1 MNHTIIL
8 ALAATGLLIWMV
20 ASISQIKSD
29 NLRMN
34 ATLNKIAKQV
44 GVPDTLGDELKK
56 LISEG
61 KKIEAIKKYRIAT
74 GCGLVEGKEYVD
86 SLIQEKV

>member
-1 MNHTIIL
+1 MNYTIIL

>member
-1 MNHTIIL
+1 MNYTIIL
-8 ALAATGLLIWMV
+8 ALAVTGILTWVV
-20 ASISQIKSD
+20 ASISQIKND

-44 GVPDTLGDELKK
+44 GVPDTITAELKN
-56 LISEG
+56 LISED

-74 GCGLVEGKEYVD
+74 GCGLVEAKEYVD
-86 SLIQEKV
+86 SLSEGKL